1 MPPRNPELPE
11 GTDHII
17 NGAAELGDGTT
28 SGLGGSTA
36 AGGGSGS
43 GFVGS
48 GAGDD
53 TGGMSSSGI
62 GGSTGTS
69 GTSGLGTAGGSGGLG
84 GGTTGSVGLGGSGS
98 GDFGGGSGGMGSS
111 GGTGDIK
118 AQVREG
124 VSSIQQQ
131 AGEKVRAYAETGK
144 TRATT
149 ALDDLS
155 QVVSEAA
162 GSIDERLGSEYGEYA
177 RRAADAVSG
186 LADSLRDRE
195 VDQLFDDGRNL
206 VRKSPGVA
214 LGAAAVIGFTLMRL
228 IKSGMDSGGSRGERE
243 VEFQP
248 DTALTEPSA
257 TVVVERETTV
267 TVSPSATTPTSGI

>member
-17 NGAAELGDGTT
+17 NGAAEMGGGSETT

-36 AGGGSGS
+36 AGGGTGS

-48 GAGDD
+48 GGSDD
-53 TGGMSSSGI
+53 TGGMSAGGI
-62 GGSTGTS
+62 GGSTGSS
-69 GTSGLGTAGGSGGLG
+69 GTSGLGTAGGAGGMG
-84 GGTTGSVGLGGSGS
+84 GSTGSTGLGGSG
-98 GDFGGGSGGMGSS
+98 GGMGGGSGGSGGSMGSS
-111 GGTGDIK
+111 GGGSGGDIK
-118 AQVREG
+118 TQLREG
-124 VSSIQQQ
+124 VSSMQEQ
-131 AGEKVRAYAETGK
+131 AGQKVREYAETGK

-155 QVVSEAA
+155 QVVSDAA
-162 GSIDERLGSEYGEYA
+162 GSIDERLGAEYGEYA

-195 VDQLFDDGRNL
+195 VDQLFEDGRNL

-214 LGAAAVIGFTLMRL
+214 LGAAAVVGFTLMRL
-228 IKSGMDSGGSRGERE
+228 IKSGMDSGGGRGGEVE

-248 DTALTEPSA
+248 DPALSSSGTD
-257 TVVVERETTV
+257 TTG
-267 TVSPSATTPTSGI
+267 SSGSTSRTGV